1 MDMLDGIP
9 EIYRSKAKI
18 GVLFV
23 LKLFDESYSTLK
35 ALSCSSP
42 RLVNMKKE
50 NIVMANVGE
59 PTTRITRARAA
70 ACRATGGIPQSEAPK
85 QQDQKRVLRINSKR
99 AALDEVKNSAPVPAG
114 VQHKRRAVLKDVTNV
129 CCDSYKNCLIAAKI
143 SKKNSKPARKCSAN
157 VSKVAPSV
165 AVQMQQ
171 LPAESK
177 TKIAQET
184 AKTEV
189 ECSVKLVD
197 NIPCQTGITVK
208 GCAIDNHL
216 LGKQNTELP
225 LQLKFSER
233 GFLDL
238 LLQLISMKPLGA
250 FSAINKSSPPEK
262 EFYYTW
268 NHCRQMSYEVGLCGK
283 LIASTKPDITNIDSD
298 QKDSLLCTI
307 YAPDIY
313 SNLRVAELIRR
324 PHTTFMETVQRD
336 ITQSMRG
343 ILVDWLVE
351 VSEEYKLVPDTI
363 YLTVHLI
370 DLFLSQNYIERQ
382 RLQLLGI
389 TCMFIAS
396 QSVGDVDNC
405 VLLLCIVDKQQ
416 RFLCHLWS
424 YCWKINL
431 TLILGSMKRFV
442 HLGWRNF
449 VSSRTTLTLEE
460 RRFLRAAQASY
471 KTPSLE
477 LEFLANY
484 LAELTLVDYEF
495 LKLLPSTIA
504 ASAVFLAR
512 WTLDQSGHP
521 WNATLEHYTNYKA
534 SDLKIAVIAL
544 QGLQLNTNDCPLN
557 AIRAKYRQDKIAW
570 LIYHSHNRVLT
581 DKDSSPYQMGV
592 ASVYRPLF
600 LEVLPDV

>member
-1 MDMLDGIP
+1 
-9 EIYRSKAKI
+9 
-18 GVLFV
+18 
-23 LKLFDESYSTLK
+23 
-35 ALSCSSP
+35 
-42 RLVNMKKE
+42 MKKE
-50 NIVMANVGE
+50 NIVVANVGE

-99 AALDEVKNSAPVPAG
+99 AALDEVKNSAPVTAG
-114 VQHKRRAVLKDVTNV
+114 VQHKRRAVLNDVTNV

-189 ECSVKLVD
+189 ESLEVECSVKLVD

-233 GFLDL
+233 D
-238 LLQLISMKPLGA
+238 
-250 FSAINKSSPPEK
+250 
-262 EFYYTW
+262 
-268 NHCRQMSYEVGLCGK
+268 EVGLCGK

-396 QSVGDVDNC
+396 KYEEICAPRVEEFCFITDNTYSRGE
-405 VLLLCIVDKQQ
+405 VLKMESQVLKNLGFQLSAPTAKK
-416 RFLCHLWS
+416 FL
-424 YCWKINL
+424 
-431 TLILGSMKRFV
+431 
-442 HLGWRNF
+442 
-449 VSSRTTLTLEE
+449 

-495 LKLLPSTIA
+495 LKLLPSIIA

-557 AIRAKYRQDKIAW
+557 AIRAKYRQDKYKSVAA
-570 LIYHSHNRVLT
+570 L
-581 DKDSSPYQMGV
+581 SSPELLQT
-592 ASVYRPLF
+592 LF
-600 LEVLPDV
+600 